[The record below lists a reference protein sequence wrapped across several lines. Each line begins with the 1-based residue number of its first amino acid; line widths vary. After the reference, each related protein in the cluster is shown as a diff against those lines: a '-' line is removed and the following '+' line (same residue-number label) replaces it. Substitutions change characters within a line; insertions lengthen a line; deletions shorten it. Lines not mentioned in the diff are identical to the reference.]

1 MSSAAASMVD
11 ETMTALAARRP
22 VFHSEADFQH
32 AFAWAARQLN
42 PATDV
47 RLEMRLHSQTNERL
61 DLLLHVGDERIA
73 VELKY
78 PLDAAV
84 ITIEG
89 EEFLL
94 KNQGATDLMRF
105 NYVTD
110 ITRIEDIVASG
121 VATAGA
127 AVVLTNVSPLWS
139 APKDSW
145 RVAADTAF
153 RLYEGRVLAG
163 ELAWQGDA
171 TWWHGKH
178 PESLHLRGSYPLAW
192 RPFASPPGDGKTSF
206 RWTVA
211 VID

>member
-1 MSSAAASMVD
+1 MSSTTASMID
-11 ETMTALAARRP
+11 ETMTALATRRP

-32 AFAWAARQLN
+32 AFAWEARLLN

-47 RLEMRLHSQTNERL
+47 RLEIRFHLQTNERL

-78 PLDAAV
+78 PLAAAV
-84 ITIEG
+84 ITTEG

-94 KNQGATDLMRF
+94 KDQDATDLMRF

-110 ITRIEDIVASG
+110 ITRIEGIVASG

-127 AVVLTNVSPLWS
+127 AVVLTNVSALWS
-139 APKDSW
+139 APKGS
-145 RVAADTAF
+145 RKVAADTAF
-153 RLYEGRVLAG
+153 RLFEGRVLAG

-171 TWWHGKH
+171 TWWHGKY
-178 PESLHLRGSYPLAW
+178 PESLHLRGSYPLVW
-192 RPFASPPGDGKTSF
+192 RPFASPPGNGKTSF

-211 VID
+211 VVD